1 MHVRTVSQA
10 TERVPHARR
19 GRIGAAH
26 LRQSAAVPA
35 QRPLRVCMCASACQ
49 RVREHVPSS
58 CVRACGMHMPLVSAV
73 RPDARRRIVRV
84 PSVGAE
90 NARPHL
96 PSRLW
101 PRRRPQAAPQRC
113 APSLLPLLTQSRA
126 ALKPAASATRLRLLL
141 FSDESPHPPSW
152 MSARKKRNQGRR
164 RQSGPGENPR
174 PRRPPMGCGGSKEG
188 PMAGPGS
195 QTKPAPLPVPARET
209 LLIRSTGA
217 QRAGTLTRGSVC
229 RPPTWS

>member
-1 MHVRTVSQA
+1 MRTVSQA

-26 LRQSAAVPA
+26 LRQSAAAAA
-35 QRPLRVCMCASACQ
+35 QRPLCVCMCASACQ

-58 CVRACGMHMPLVSAV
+58 CVRGCGMHMPLVSAV
-73 RPDARRRIVRV
+73 RPDARRRTVRV

-113 APSLLPLLTQSRA
+113 APSLLPLLTQSRP
-126 ALKPAASATRLRLLL
+126 LKPAASATTRLRLLL
-141 FSDESPHPPSW
+141 DDESPRSSERVSPAFQTPSI
-152 MSARKKRNQGRR
+152 RKKKSRAPRPERTKEGGGDLRRSAHPWAAAAARRNRWLTRAR
-164 RQSGPGENPR
+164 RQSQ
-174 PRRPPMGCGGSKEG
+174 RRCRYP
-188 PMAGPGS
+188 
-195 QTKPAPLPVPARET
+195 PAR
-209 LLIRSTGA
+209 L
-217 QRAGTLTRGSVC
+217 C
-229 RPPTWS
+229 